1 MGKVGLLFLLLL
13 LFPGVNLRS
22 RDYYGNL
29 PLFVRGVGFWVWCEG
44 KHFSCM
50 RFSICSRMYVFI
62 LHIFWEVRPSLGL
75 TWQPSISKHNLC
87 SSSVYVSK
95 LSRTREEFNT
105 WFGSDATAVLKVTS
119 PTTKRLLLT
128 LLKSCLT
135 RRRLL
140 TLNIFSTY
148 TKPVANAIDTPL
160 YHLDDLRWRSWS
172 PI

>member
-1 MGKVGLLFLLLL
+1 MGQVGILFLLLL

-29 PLFVRGVGFWVWCEG
+29 PLFVRGAGFWVWCEG

-50 RFSICSRMYVFI
+50 RYSICSRMYVFI

-119 PTTKRLLLT
+119 PTTTAWGRSRWATSADIIEVLFNAET
-128 LLKSCLT
+128 TSVD
-135 RRRLL
+135 
-140 TLNIFSTY
+140 
-148 TKPVANAIDTPL
+148 TK
-160 YHLDDLRWRSWS
+160 YF
-172 PI
+172 